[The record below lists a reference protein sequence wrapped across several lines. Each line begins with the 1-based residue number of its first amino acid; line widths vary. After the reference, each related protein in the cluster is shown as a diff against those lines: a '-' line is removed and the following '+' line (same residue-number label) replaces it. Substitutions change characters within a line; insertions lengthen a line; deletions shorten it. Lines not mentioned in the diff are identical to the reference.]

1 MHLLTGPRVASSLLL
16 AITLVLTGQLGAPA
30 EAGPRQQPKIKI
42 EHFMAGLACVESGG
56 RYKAVNP
63 HSGALGKYQI
73 MPRNW
78 TAWARRFLGDRRAEP
93 TPRNQEI
100 VARERIERLYA
111 DRGSWRRVAYW
122 WLTGRSISNE
132 ARWTRKASGYVDRVM
147 TFARRAATP
156 ESDGWIPQRCFP
168 KAAGQLVS
176 TAAAAA
182 VVDDR
187 PAVTNRVVVTGGS
200 VYVRRGPGPENRL
213 VAVVRRGTVLKVTDR
228 SRDSRGGTW
237 LEVKLRGGDRGWVAG
252 WYTEPR

>member
-30 EAGPRQQPKIKI
+30 EAGPRQQPKIEI

-63 HSGALGKYQI
+63 QSGALGKYQI

-78 TAWARRFLGDRRAEP
+78 TVWAGRFLGDRRAEL

-122 WLTGRSISNE
+122 WLTGRSTSNE

-156 ESDGWIPQRCFP
+156 ERGGWIPQRCFP
-168 KAAGQLVS
+168 KAAGRLASNV
-176 TAAAAA
+176 AAAAA
-182 VVDDR
+182 VDDR
-187 PAVTNRVVVTGGS
+187 KAVTNRVVVTGGS

-237 LEVKLRGGDRGWVAG
+237 LEVKLRGGARGWIAG
-252 WYTEPR
+252 WYTQPR